1 MNWSLVKIIVLFES
15 INTRINRPKYEYESF
30 IFCFS
35 IRQVRI
41 HFIIRHT
48 ILFLSLVPHLQ
59 QLKIHCR
66 NICRTKWESEVIAWN
81 VVMAKGVIWK
91 QPVIF
96 QTGQN
101 PFFWDVFRLTW
112 SQLNLFHNLWTPSM
126 HEPDKVQLI
135 LPPILTTKWST
146 IKSEITITMAS
157 TTILRNEIHRLLL
170 MNPRNGNSWL
180 FSIGSSYVNLTNLVN
195 I

>member
-1 MNWSLVKIIVLFES
+1 MFSLFTIILLTANDLFKCRSHLEWNRFNIVRKFNCARNLYTGCRCLIDYLSVGLSMNWSFVKIIVLFEG

-41 HFIIRHT
+41 YFIIRHT
-48 ILFLSLVPHLQ
+48 ILFFLSLVPHLQ

-91 QPVIF
+91 QPVRKLSP
-96 QTGQN
+96 GE
-101 PFFWDVFRLTW
+101 
-112 SQLNLFHNLWTPSM
+112 SLF
-126 HEPDKVQLI
+126 
-135 LPPILTTKWST
+135 
-146 IKSEITITMAS
+146 
-157 TTILRNEIHRLLL
+157 LRCL
-170 MNPRNGNSWL
+170 
-180 FSIGSSYVNLTNLVN
+180 
-195 I
+195 